1 MLSSAPSLSSTPRRV
16 SPLALDDVSG
26 SVVSVLM
33 PAHKTVPDSPEGK
46 EQFFMEQVALGE
58 QLAARCEFYTF
69 FPHRFGIPTR

>member
-1 MLSSAPSLSSTPRRV
+1 
-16 SPLALDDVSG
+16 
-26 SVVSVLM
+26 VLT

-69 FPHRFGIPTR
+69 RTALEDPTQSRDGD